1 MFVIVEHGRGNIMPV
16 VRISAG
22 PDRSASVLKAIADGV
37 HRALVTAI
45 GIPAGDRFQ
54 IIHRHGEGEL
64 IFDPEYMGI
73 ERRDVVFVQI
83 TLVAGRTDERK
94 KRLYQEIVA
103 NLQADA
109 GVRREDVVITLTENN
124 RIDWSIGNGVAQLVD
139 GKS

>member
-1 MFVIVEHGRGNIMPV
+1 MPV

-22 PDRSASVLKAIADGV
+22 SDRSTSELKAIADGV
-37 HRALVTAI
+37 HRALITAI
-45 GIPAGDRFQ
+45 EIPAGDRFQ
-54 IIHRHGEGEL
+54 IIHRHDKGEL
-64 IFDPEYMGI
+64 ISDPEYMGI

-124 RIDWSIGNGVAQLVD
+124 RIDWSIGNGVAQLAD
-139 GKS
+139 GAT

>member
-1 MFVIVEHGRGNIMPV
+1 MPV

-22 PDRSASVLKAIADGV
+22 PDRSVSALTAIAEGV

-45 GIPAGDRFQ
+45 EIPEGDRFQ
-54 IIHRHGEGEL
+54 IIHRHGENEL
-64 IFDPEYMGI
+64 IFDPEYMGV

-103 NLQADA
+103 NLESGA
-109 GVRREDVVITLTENN
+109 GVRREDVVITLTEND
-124 RIDWSIGNGVAQLVD
+124 RVDWSIGNGVAQLVD
-139 GKS
+139 GTG